1 MRNIFVSE
9 NGEEKQKYDFN
20 GIVVDLPPK
29 STTMITVF

>member
-1 MRNIFVSE
+1 MRN
-9 NGEEKQKYDFN
+9 NGVGKWRRKQKYDFN